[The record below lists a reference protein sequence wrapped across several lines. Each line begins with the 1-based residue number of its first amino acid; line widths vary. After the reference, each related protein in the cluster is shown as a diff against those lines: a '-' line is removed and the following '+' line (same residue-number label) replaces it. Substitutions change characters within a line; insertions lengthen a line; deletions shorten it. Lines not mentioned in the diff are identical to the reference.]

1 MSTYVG
7 DLKKPSIG
15 VATVWLGWVSWF
27 ITRVY
32 GRLVG
37 GGQISDPG
45 GGKRVGLTTAFVG
58 AALTRLPSRTALRL
72 ASSVVESCEKLWG
85 SGSAFA
91 DRATY
96 LP

>member
-45 GGKRVGLTTAFVG
+45 GGKESWTHHRVRGCCFDETA
-58 AALTRLPSRTALRL
+58 
-72 ASSVVESCEKLWG
+72 VEDGPKTGVFC
-85 SGSAFA
+85 
-91 DRATY
+91 R
-96 LP
+96 